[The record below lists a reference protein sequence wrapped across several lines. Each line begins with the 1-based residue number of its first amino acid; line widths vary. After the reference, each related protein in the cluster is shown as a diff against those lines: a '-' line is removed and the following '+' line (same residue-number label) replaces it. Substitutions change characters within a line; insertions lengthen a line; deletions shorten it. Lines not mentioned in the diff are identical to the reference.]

1 MPTDHAFLESIDLF
15 AELDPQMRKKI
26 AAHFETLRITGG
38 EVLIRRGEAAE
49 VFYVLFAGQVMVYYR
64 EGRALV
70 LTQRGD
76 LLGCGSVVQPFR
88 YAATA
93 VALTD
98 GELLRISAPRLRA
111 LIDAEGPAGGRI
123 FDAIQT
129 VLAERRAVLAGVPG
143 PDPA

>member
-1 MPTDHAFLESIDLF
+1 MPIDHAFLESIALF
-15 AELDPQMRKKI
+15 AELDPQMRKNI

-38 EVLIRRGEAAE
+38 EVLIRRGEAAD

-76 LLGCGSVVQPFR
+76 LLGCGSVVPPFR

-111 LIDAEGPAGGRI
+111 LIDAEGPAGNRI
-123 FDAIQT
+123 CHTIQT
-129 VLAERRAVLAGVPG
+129 VLAERRAVLASTHG
-143 PDPA
+143 PAPA